1 MTHVL
6 NTRSNKHMRLKLRS
20 SKKTKHSKKHRRSK
34 IKKIKRGGVNSRTTK
49 RKSTGDI
56 NSKTEKKRK
65 LDIHEISGMIQWLID
80 LAGTDIVIQN
90 LTKQLLGKKNPITIK
105 YEEKIPSNPDN
116 YKNHLIFIT
125 IDGKAGHWI
134 YIDNE
139 GIVHNSYVCHQKD
152 GRNQFCQT
160 FAFLYMLS
168 NYWPKWKKLFPD
180 FMDPSWEDQLKPF
193 DFGHNIRVI
202 VDFWHFIFFNTD
214 DDIKNFLLD
223 EVRQI
228 NNEYIKENKEEIAKC
243 RAGRECSRSKLYT
256 LVSDNTADINDALIR
271 QKLKEIYDNADLIA
285 KEA

>member
-1 MTHVL
+1 MSHVL

-34 IKKIKRGGVNSRTTK
+34 IKKIKRGGVNSRATK
-49 RKSTGDI
+49 RKSTVNI

-65 LDIHEISGMIQWLID
+65 LNIHEISGMIQWLID
-80 LAGTDIVIQN
+80 LAGTDIVIKN
-90 LTKQLLGKKNPITIK
+90 LTKQLLGEKNPITIK
-105 YEEKIPSNPDN
+105 YEEKIPNKPDA

-125 IDGKAGHWI
+125 IDGNAGHWI
-134 YIDNE
+134 YIDNK

-160 FAFLYMLS
+160 FAFLYMIS
-168 NYWPKWKKLFPD
+168 NYWSKWKELFPD
-180 FMDPSWEDQLKPF
+180 FQEPSWEDQLKPF
-193 DFGHNIRVI
+193 DYGHNIRV
-202 VDFWHFIFFNTD
+202 VVNFWYFIFFNTS

-228 NNEYIKENKEEIAKC
+228 NNEYIQANEEERSNC
-243 RAGRECSRSKLYT
+243 RVGRECPRSKLYT
-256 LVSDNTADINDALIR
+256 LVTVDTKDINEKLIKE
-271 QKLKEIYDNADLIA
+271 KLNEIYENADLIA

>member
-6 NTRSNKHMRLKLRS
+6 NTRLNKHMRLKLRS

-49 RKSTGDI
+49 RKSTVDI

-80 LAGTDIVIQN
+80 LTGTDIVIQN

-134 YIDNE
+134 YIDNK

-202 VDFWHFIFFNTD
+202 VNFWHFIFFNTD

-256 LVSDNTADINDALIR
+256 LISENTEDINEALII

>member
-49 RKSTGDI
+49 RKSTVDI

-105 YEEKIPSNPDN
+105 YEEKIPSNPDA
-116 YKNHLIFIT
+116 YKNYLIFIT

-134 YIDNE
+134 YIDNK

-202 VDFWHFIFFNTD
+202 VNFWHFIFFNTD

-256 LVSDNTADINDALIR
+256 LISENTEDINEALII